1 MWQQGAATNKKGL
14 VSVSALA
21 KPQPFTYIRPE
32 ISQMQT
38 NTTTTQTP
46 TRKLER
52 VRERVRTVTRAVQ
65 VTEGRL
71 LDFDT
76 ADDIMRALHT
86 AARELEELTITI
98 AVMERNGR

>member
-1 MWQQGAATNKKGL
+1 
-14 VSVSALA
+14 
-21 KPQPFTYIRPE
+21 
-32 ISQMQT
+32 MQNNPT
-38 NTTTTQTP
+38 TP
-46 TRKLER
+46 TPARKLER
-52 VRERVRTVTRAVQ
+52 VRGRVRTVARAVQ

>member
-1 MWQQGAATNKKGL
+1 
-14 VSVSALA
+14 
-21 KPQPFTYIRPE
+21 
-32 ISQMQT
+32 MQT
-38 NTTTTQTP
+38 NTNTPTQTP
-46 TRKLER
+46 ARKLES

-86 AARELEELTITI
+86 AARELEELTVTV
-98 AVMERNGR
+98 AVMQRREVR

>member
-1 MWQQGAATNKKGL
+1 
-14 VSVSALA
+14 
-21 KPQPFTYIRPE
+21 
-32 ISQMQT
+32 MQT
-38 NTTTTQTP
+38 NTTTPIQTP
-46 TRKLER
+46 ARKLER

-86 AARELEELTITI
+86 AARELEELTIPL
-98 AVMERNGR
+98 AVMERTGR

>member
-1 MWQQGAATNKKGL
+1 
-14 VSVSALA
+14 
-21 KPQPFTYIRPE
+21 
-32 ISQMQT
+32 MQNNPT
-38 NTTTTQTP
+38 TP
-46 TRKLER
+46 TPARKLER
-52 VRERVRTVTRAVQ
+52 VRGCVRTVARAVQ

>member
-1 MWQQGAATNKKGL
+1 
-14 VSVSALA
+14 
-21 KPQPFTYIRPE
+21 
-32 ISQMQT
+32 MQT
-38 NTTTTQTP
+38 NTTTTTQAP
-46 TRKLER
+46 AQKLER
-52 VRERVRTVTRAVQ
+52 VRERVRSVARAVQ
-65 VTEGRL
+65 TTEGRL

>member
-1 MWQQGAATNKKGL
+1 
-14 VSVSALA
+14 
-21 KPQPFTYIRPE
+21 
-32 ISQMQT
+32 MQT
-38 NTTTTQTP
+38 NTTTPTQTP
-46 TRKLER
+46 ARKLER

-98 AVMERNGR
+98 SVMERNER